1 MYGTSAIAVQKVG
14 TQIEA
19 ISYMTAQG
27 FGSAL
32 SAFIGQN
39 YGAKKNARVVEGF
52 KVASRIMTYIG
63 IITSLLLF
71 FGAEPLFKF
80 VYQ

>member
-1 MYGTSAIAVQKVG
+1 MAIQNGLFTIISMFVARIVAMYGTSAIAVQKVG

-39 YGAKKNARVVEGF
+39 YGAKEKMQG
-52 KVASRIMTYIG
+52 
-63 IITSLLLF
+63 
-71 FGAEPLFKF
+71 
-80 VYQ
+80 